1 MTSIIIPV
9 YRTAATLMR
18 CVESIAAQ
26 QDARFEMILVDDG
39 SPDSCPAM
47 CDSLAAADSRIRVIH
62 KPNGGLSSARNA
74 GIEASRGDLL
84 MFVDSDDHIAPGTL
98 SALSRLAGE
107 HPEYDIIEFPICR
120 EMPSGRQE
128 MTDFGC
134 REYRDMDE
142 YWLSCRAYMH
152 AYACNKIYRRA
163 LFDGI
168 RYPENMIFE
177 DIHTLPLLMNRA
189 GVIATTDKGTYHYRW
204 NSAGISNNA
213 GGEAWRTLLATHIMM
228 LRKTRRRSDEW
239 TEYYMHVLN
248 IQIYTSELTGDRPTL
263 PTVRQGLCRVDRRWR
278 LKALL
283 LYVLGVRGLCRA
295 NRMLR
300 TIAGRRQKD

>member
-168 RYPENMIFE
+168 RYPENMI
-177 DIHTLPLLMNRA
+177 
-189 GVIATTDKGTYHYRW
+189 
-204 NSAGISNNA
+204 
-213 GGEAWRTLLATHIMM
+213 
-228 LRKTRRRSDEW
+228 
-239 TEYYMHVLN
+239 
-248 IQIYTSELTGDRPTL
+248 
-263 PTVRQGLCRVDRRWR
+263 
-278 LKALL
+278 
-283 LYVLGVRGLCRA
+283 
-295 NRMLR
+295 LR
-300 TIAGRRQKD
+300 TYTPCHCS

>member
-1 MTSIIIPV
+1 MSRAMTSIIIPV

-26 QDARFEMILVDDG
+26 QEARFEMILVDDG
-39 SPDSCPAM
+39 SPDGCPAM

-98 SALSRLAGE
+98 SALSRLAEE

-128 MTDFGC
+128 MTAFGC

-177 DIHTLPLLMNRA
+177 DIHTLPLLSL
-189 GVIATTDKGTYHYRW
+189 IH
-204 NSAGISNNA
+204 IS
-213 GGEAWRTLLATHIMM
+213 EP
-228 LRKTRRRSDEW
+228 TRP
-239 TEYYMHVLN
+239 Y
-248 IQIYTSELTGDRPTL
+248 
-263 PTVRQGLCRVDRRWR
+263 
-278 LKALL
+278 
-283 LYVLGVRGLCRA
+283 
-295 NRMLR
+295 
-300 TIAGRRQKD
+300 